1 MPEYDLHQIKVLIIE
16 KHAMMRRLICDIFR
30 ELGVRQ
36 VQEADNVAA
45 AFAMFQEFP
54 ADLVLTDWAPGLDG
68 IKFLDLVRR
77 SETSRDM
84 FAPVVIVTANT
95 ELNHVLKARDA
106 GVNEFLA
113 KPFSARLIYMR
124 IKSIIEN
131 PRLFVRAV
139 QYFGPDRRRRRL
151 DYQGPDRREHTNR
164 AGADRRSEDALFDG
178 PGRRPGDPGFRP
190 PERRDASQR
199 AEAAA
204 AWH

>member
-1 MPEYDLHQIKVLIIE
+1 MPEYDLHQLKVLIIE

-36 VQEADNVAA
+36 VQDTDNVAA
-45 AFAMFQEFP
+45 AFTMFQEFP

-68 IKFLDLVRR
+68 IKFLELVRR
-77 SETSRDM
+77 SDTSRDM

-95 ELNHVLKARDA
+95 ELNHVVMARDA

-131 PRLFVRAV
+131 PRLYVRAA
-139 QYFGPDRRRRRL
+139 QYFGPDRRRRRI
-151 DYQGPDRREHTNR
+151 DHQGPERREHANR
-164 AGADRRSEDALFDG
+164 AGADRQSEDEFFDG
-178 PGRRPGDPGFRP
+178 LDHRQGQPGSRPTEG
-190 PERRDASQR
+190 RDASQR
-199 AEAAA
+199 TAGTR
-204 AWH
+204 H